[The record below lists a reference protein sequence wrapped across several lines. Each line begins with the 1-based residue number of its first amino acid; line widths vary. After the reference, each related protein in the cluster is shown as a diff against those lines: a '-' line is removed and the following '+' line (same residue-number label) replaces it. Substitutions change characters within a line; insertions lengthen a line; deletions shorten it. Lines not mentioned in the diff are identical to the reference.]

1 MPDDGRFM
9 NHPYIILE
17 VFMKNKIG
25 IISVLIVILEFIAF
39 LILGFNMQ
47 PGDEMGYG
55 LIVFYIA
62 FPITGLILSTLL
74 AAKKTL
80 FFFPA
85 AILVILSP
93 FILSA
98 VFFGQ
103 MAVDTF
109 DFLMGVIALVPCTAG
124 GIIGLI
130 INYIKV
136 KKRTVSE

>member
-39 LILGFNMQ
+39 LILGFCMQ
-47 PGDEMGYG
+47 PGEEMGYG

-62 FPITGLILSTLL
+62 FPITGLISSILL
-74 AAKKTL
+74 ASKKTL

-85 AILVILSP
+85 AMLVILSP

-98 VFFGQ
+98 IFFGW
-103 MAVDTF
+103 MGVETF
-109 DFLMGVIALVPCTAG
+109 DLVM
-124 GIIGLI
+124 
-130 INYIKV
+130 
-136 KKRTVSE
+136 

>member
-1 MPDDGRFM
+1 
-9 NHPYIILE
+9 
-17 VFMKNKIG
+17 MKNKIG

-62 FPITGLILSTLL
+62 FPITGLILSILL

-85 AILVILSP
+85 AILTTLSP

-98 VFFGQ
+98 VFFGW
-103 MAVDTF
+103 MGVDTF
-109 DFLMGVIALVPCTAG
+109 DLVMGVIALVPCTVG
-124 GIIGLI
+124 GLIGLI
-130 INYIKV
+130 INFFKN
-136 KKRTVSE
+136 KKGDS